1 MQRSSS
7 SCAKYIVEVNNDHIH
22 TTNRSSPPLFAL
34 SIGLEG
40 QMLEHDHLL
49 LLDVCSTIFELLA
62 AKIRHVGQFGEWD
75 AAE

>member
-1 MQRSSS
+1 
-7 SCAKYIVEVNNDHIH
+7 
-22 TTNRSSPPLFAL
+22 
-34 SIGLEG
+34 
-40 QMLEHDHLL
+40 MLEHDRLL